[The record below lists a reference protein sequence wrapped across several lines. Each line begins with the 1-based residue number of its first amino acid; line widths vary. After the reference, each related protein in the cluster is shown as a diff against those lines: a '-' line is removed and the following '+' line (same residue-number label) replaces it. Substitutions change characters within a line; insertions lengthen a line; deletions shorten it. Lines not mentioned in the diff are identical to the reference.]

1 MGGQGFLLLM
11 ELKVLIMMTRPQN
24 ITRQATVM
32 FCGLVI
38 IIKTF
43 NSINSRK
50 PWPPILISHLFQ
62 HGLFLNSW
70 PQLFYTSGVLVGIRC
85 YTCTMYTKQFDC
97 MIYIPVSNKIFIHVN
112 IKSYISWK
120 CNVSSKCLMSWK
132 CHISSSENFMTHLVE
147 IIISMANFVIYT

>member
-1 MGGQGFLLLM
+1 MGGQGLLLLM
-11 ELKVLIMMTRPQN
+11 ELKVLIMMTRLQN

-43 NSINSRK
+43 NSINSRR

-70 PQLFYTSGVLVGIRC
+70 PQLFLHQGCFGWDFIFENRINPLNLKNIVTQLYSSCVYMCVSEMWTLNGSC
-85 YTCTMYTKQFDC
+85 YITYVYEMTCKLGTNYICTKLL
-97 MIYIPVSNKIFIHVN
+97 
-112 IKSYISWK
+112 SYA
-120 CNVSSKCLMSWK
+120 
-132 CHISSSENFMTHLVE
+132 T
-147 IIISMANFVIYT
+147 

>member
-1 MGGQGFLLLM
+1 MGGQGLLLLM

-24 ITRQATVM
+24 ITRQAAVM

-43 NSINSRK
+43 NSINSRR

-70 PQLFYTSGVLVGIRC
+70 PQLFLHQGCFGWDKIITMQD
-85 YTCTMYTKQFDC
+85 TC
-97 MIYIPVSNKIFIHVN
+97 IYIIYSNLVYMIVIVVT
-112 IKSYISWK
+112 KSLHSLLF
-120 CNVSSKCLMSWK
+120 NVTYFSYACSKKPLRTMSG
-132 CHISSSENFMTHLVE
+132 CHCMYE
-147 IIISMANFVIYT
+147 